1 MKDLK
6 GYEDVVSQMTAKLA
20 HACNIIKTKLT
31 QESSKPVEDFEVSCE
46 GATKA
51 IITFYDGKFIFEETT
66 DIDYVYKAVEEAVS
80 SDPENLRYSLEKDY
94 SCGGIVKIELQ
105 DHSKYLG
112 NYEVKVEEKDES
124 YEKNK
129 YLCNL
134 LEENFK
140 YHNRM
145 VAMRAVL
152 DKHNLMGEV
161 EELLKEIG
169 LK

>member
-6 GYEDVVSQMTAKLA
+6 GYEDVVDKMTAKLA
-20 HACNIIKTKLT
+20 HACDIIKTKLT
-31 QESSKPVEDFEVSCE
+31 QEPPKPVEDFEVSCE
-46 GATKA
+46 EMTKA
-51 IITFYDGKFIFEETT
+51 TITFRDEWLLFGETMDT
-66 DIDYVYKAVEEAVS
+66 QRLYKVLEDAVS
-80 SDPENLRYSLEKDY
+80 SDPENLRYCLEKDY
-94 SCGGIVKIELQ
+94 SCGGLVKIELQ

-112 NYEVKVEEKDES
+112 NYEIKVEEKDES
-124 YEKNK
+124 CEKNK

>member
-1 MKDLK
+1 MK
-6 GYEDVVSQMTAKLA
+6 GYEDVVNQLTPKLA
-20 HACNIIKTKLT
+20 HACDVIKTKLT
-31 QESSKPVEDFEVSCE
+31 QESPKPVGDFEISCE

-51 IITFYDGKFIFEETT
+51 IITLYDGRFSFEETT
-66 DIDYVYKAVEEAVS
+66 DIDYVYKIVEEAVS
-80 SDPENLRYSLEKDY
+80 LDPVNLKYCLEKDC
-94 SCGGIVKIELQ
+94 SCEGMVRIELQ
-105 DHSKYLG
+105 DQSKYLG
-112 NYEVKVEEKDES
+112 NYEIKVEEKDES